1 MGPILAIP
9 AFLTVLSIAVLHYLR
24 YDSTASIGKDKLAVS
39 IRTYW
44 RELL

>member
-9 AFLTVLSIAVLHYLR
+9 AFLPIVSIAEFHYFG
-24 YDSTASIGKDKLAVS
+24 DSPIASIGKDKLAVA